1 MILSEEDIKEV
12 FFNLISA
19 SEMSE
24 LITGNV
30 YKDRRVINSNVE
42 DVVISVLATGAGQ
55 IQPFVLNVNVYVP
68 DVKRGKEYIY
78 NEPRAK
84 FLMRKCLEVLES
96 GVTVHS
102 IKEAGM
108 TDYGIKFKLES
119 QKLYEVNGA
128 NFHAI
133 NHKIRV
139 DVSTE

>member
-19 SEMSE
+19 SEISG
-24 LITGNV
+24 LITGKV

-42 DVVISVLATGAGQ
+42 DVVISVLTTGVGQ

-68 DVKRGKEYIY
+68 DVKRGKEFIY
-78 NEPRAK
+78 NEPRVK
-84 FLMRKCLEVLES
+84 FLMRRCLAVLES
-96 GVTVHS
+96 GVTAHS
-102 IKEAGM
+102 IGADGNE
-108 TDYGIKFKLES
+108 YGIRFKLES